1 MSIKRFFSWIV
12 SFFIIAASLSFAGCS
27 QASQNAPAAGAEG
40 KGGSALTVRM
50 LDIGQGDSLL
60 LEKDGKWVF
69 IDTGDVD
76 HRPQLKE
83 CLKKYGIK
91 EVSKVIITH
100 PHADHIGGMYALF
113 QSVKIHDI
121 YDNGVPT
128 TTNTYRTYLKQ
139 IKEKKI
145 AYHKVKAGDTV
156 ALFDGVDFKVVAPVK
171 TINDGKTGKP
181 DMNNNSIV
189 GRLSYGNFSMLFTG
203 DAEKEEEKD
212 ILDSRANIK
221 STVLKVG
228 HHGSKT
234 SSTIPFLKAV
244 SPELALISAGAGNS
258 YGLPKAITLD
268 HLKELHIP
276 YLRTDQQ
283 GTITITTTG
292 SGKYDV
298 KKEK

>member
-1 MSIKRFFSWIV
+1 M
-12 SFFIIAASLSFAGCS
+12 IAAMLSFAGCS
-27 QASQNAPAAGAEG
+27 QASESAPGGGGAG
-40 KGGSALTVRM
+40 KGGSPLTIRM

-60 LEKDGKWVF
+60 LGKDGKWVF

-76 HRPQLKE
+76 HRPQLKAY
-83 CLKKYGIK
+83 LKQYGIK
-91 EVSKVIITH
+91 EVSKVIVTH

-113 QSVKIHDI
+113 QSVKIDDI

-139 IKEKKI
+139 IKEKKV
-145 AYHKVKAGDTV
+145 AYHKVKAGDTI
-156 ALFDGVDFKVVAPVK
+156 ALFDGVEFKVAAPVK
-171 TINDGKTGKP
+171 TINDGKSGKP

-212 ILDSRANIK
+212 ILDSHVDIK

-258 YGLPKAITLD
+258 YGLPKAITLQ
-268 HLKELHIP
+268 HLEELHIP
-276 YLRTDQQ
+276 VLRTDRQ

-292 SGKYDV
+292 SGKYEV

>member
-1 MSIKRFFSWIV
+1 MGIKRFLSWIL
-12 SFFIIAASLSFAGCS
+12 SFFIIAVSLSFAGCS
-27 QASQNAPAAGAEG
+27 QASESAPAGAAQG
-40 KGGSALTVRM
+40 KSGSPLTIRM
-50 LDIGQGDSLL
+50 LDIGQGDALL
-60 LEKDGKWVF
+60 LGKDGKWVF

-83 CLKKYGIK
+83 YLKKYGIK
-91 EVSKVIITH
+91 EVSKVIVTH

-113 QSVKIHDI
+113 QSVKIDDI

-145 AYHKVKAGDTV
+145 AYHQLKAGNAV
-156 ALFDGVDFKVVAPVK
+156 ALFDGVDFQVTAPVK
-171 TINDGKTGKP
+171 PIKAGPSGKP

-203 DAEKEEEKD
+203 DAEKEEEQS
-212 ILDSRANIK
+212 ILSSGAAVK

-234 SSTIPFLKAV
+234 SSTVEFLKAV
-244 SPELALISAGAGNS
+244 SPELALISVGAGNS
-258 YGLPKAITLD
+258 YGLPKEITLK

-292 SGKYDV
+292 SGKYEV
-298 KKEK
+298 TKEK